1 MPLNIAKIK
10 AAKSLEKTTRMF
22 DEKGLYLE
30 ISPKGS
36 KLWRWKYRFAG
47 KEKRLSFGTWPE
59 VSLADARAKTLEKRA
74 ILAEGFDPA
83 AVMKALDVEHALDSR
98 TFQEIACEWHASRE
112 HTWTPGHAQRIMRGL
127 EKNIFPWIGPRF
139 FRSILAPELLAVLRR
154 IEARGAVETAH
165 RELSTCGQ
173 IFRYGVANGYCDRD
187 IATDLRG
194 ALKPVVHTHHPSI
207 TDQDGVA
214 DLLRRIDEY
223 QGGNVVRCALRLA
236 PLFFVRPGEL
246 RHAEWSEFNI
256 ERQEWRIPSEKM
268 KARVLH
274 IVPLSKQALTILEN
288 ELRPLTGA
296 ERYLFPGRRG
306 SARPMSENTVNA
318 ALRYMG
324 YEKDEMTGHGFRSM
338 ASTLL
343 NELGYNRD
351 WIERQLAHGERN
363 EVRSAYNYAEYLPE
377 RRKMMQEWADYLDE
391 LKTGQRQKVLPFSV
405 NG

>member
-1 MPLNIAKIK
+1 MPLNIAQIK
-10 AAKSLEKTTRMF
+10 AAKPAEKPVRMF

-30 ISPKGS
+30 ISPTGS
-36 KLWRWKYRFAG
+36 KLWRWKYRFNG
-47 KEKRLSFGTWPE
+47 KEKRLSFGAWPE
-59 VSLADARAKTLEKRA
+59 VSLADARSKTLEKRA

-83 AVMKALDVEHALDSR
+83 AVSKALEVEQSLNSK
-98 TFQEIACEWHASRE
+98 TFEEIAREWHSSRV
-112 HTWTPGHAQRIMRGL
+112 HVWTPGHARRIMRGL
-127 EKNIFPWIGPRF
+127 EKNIFPWLGLRS
-139 FRSILAPELLAVLRR
+139 FRSMLAPELLVVLRR
-154 IEARGAVETAH
+154 IEARGAIETAH

-194 ALKPVVHTHHPSI
+194 ALKPVVHAHHPSI

-274 IVPLSKQALTILEN
+274 IVPLSKQALTILE
-288 ELRPLTGA
+288 
-296 ERYLFPGRRG
+296 
-306 SARPMSENTVNA
+306 
-318 ALRYMG
+318 
-324 YEKDEMTGHGFRSM
+324 K
-338 ASTLL
+338 
-343 NELGYNRD
+343 
-351 WIERQLAHGERN
+351 
-363 EVRSAYNYAEYLPE
+363 EVAPE
-377 RRKMMQEWADYLDE
+377 ICTSL
-391 LKTGQRQKVLPFSV
+391 
-405 NG
+405 